1 MDGTTRWLS
10 TSGQLSC
17 PSHTRWH
24 RANRP
29 DNRSLD
35 IRGRVGGVAT
45 GRVTPPVGFVL
56 RPAIRQRCVP
66 DRASG
71 SSRSHPPPHQVGWR
85 LIELSAPRSH
95 GSAGSKSNP
104 FVLDWRNL
112 DQIDAQYDYVMCR
125 GNSVV
130 YASTW
135 TGGGQVATRSGVCR
149 YLEEG
154 SPGTTGRL
162 PSRRCASQPRR
173 GQLPVPVGRLEPR
186 RGTNAPTELTS
197 ERPSWGVIVARKP
210 N

>member
-85 LIELSAPRSH
+85 
-95 GSAGSKSNP
+95 
-104 FVLDWRNL
+104 VL
-112 DQIDAQYDYVMCR
+112 
-125 GNSVV
+125 G
-130 YASTW
+130 
-135 TGGGQVATRSGVCR
+135 
-149 YLEEG
+149 
-154 SPGTTGRL
+154 
-162 PSRRCASQPRR
+162 PRR
-173 GQLPVPVGRLEPR
+173 RRRHRIPSGRPQSRPAGRRVRNSLRLCRPAHDPTIGASGPVSCLGRQLTGASSNSARPAVTAAPDQSQTRLFSTGE
-186 RGTNAPTELTS
+186 TS
-197 ERPSWGVIVARKP
+197 IRSTP
-210 N
+210 NMTT